1 MNIEQEL
8 LKEHSRR
15 QADKIARYVS
25 SSRKKMAELMD
36 IFFNGS
42 FRMNQKASWPMNIV
56 AEKHP
61 EMIRPY
67 LEKMLAN
74 LDNDVHDAVR
84 RNTIRMMQFIDVPGE
99 LMGKTADVCFRFLN
113 SNDQPIAVKVFS
125 MTVLYNICLREPGL
139 KNELKISIE
148 DQLENA
154 SAGFKSRGHKI
165 LTKLEALEDRE
176 SLLDEDN

>member
-1 MNIEQEL
+1 MNIEAEL

-15 QADKIARYVS
+15 QAEKIARYVS
-25 SSRKKMAELMD
+25 SNRKRMEELMD

-56 AEKHP
+56 AERHP

-67 LEKMLAN
+67 LKRLLDN

-84 RNTIRMMQFIDVPGE
+84 RNTIRLMQFLDLPGE
-99 LMGKTADVCFRFLN
+99 LLGRTADICFRYLN
-113 SNDQPIAVKVFS
+113 SSDQPVAVKVFS

-139 KNELKISIE
+139 KNELKVSIE
-148 DQLENA
+148 DQIA
-154 SAGFKSRGHKI
+154 TSTAAFKSRGRKI
-165 LTKLEALEDRE
+165 LAKLEGIMDKEDID
-176 SLLDEDN
+176 L